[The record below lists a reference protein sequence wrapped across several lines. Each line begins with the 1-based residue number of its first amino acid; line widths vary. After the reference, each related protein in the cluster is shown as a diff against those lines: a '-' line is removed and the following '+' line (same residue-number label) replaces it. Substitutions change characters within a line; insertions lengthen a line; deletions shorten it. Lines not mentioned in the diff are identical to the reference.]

1 MIARG
6 PGVRPTRHPT
16 PHRDRAPVAAIAAA
30 GAIAWAPNLLRP
42 ASPDEAGFLIVGSQ
56 WHHGSSLYGDY
67 WVDRPPLL
75 IAVHQ
80 VAAALGGLLPLRVV
94 GLVAVVATVLL
105 AGVVGSEVARATG
118 GRRPAVVR
126 LVAAGFAAATIA
138 SPALGS
144 VATTGEVLTA
154 PLVVGATAAALRA
167 AREDPARARGWWALA
182 GASAAAAPLIKQN
195 AIEGVLAV
203 GLIALTGPAP
213 TTARLRAVAVAAGAA
228 LTTVAG
234 VVLAAATRGTSPRGL
249 LEAVVLFRADAS
261 AVIAQDRPAANDVR
275 VHELLHSL
283 LVSGLPLVLA
293 VAAAACLWRPSRPSR
308 PRRPWRSGAPREGRS
323 PAPAVRAVAAAMVA
337 WEAVAIAAGGSY
349 WLHYLLNLVP
359 GGVLLV
365 SAAAARSR
373 RPGVVALP
381 VVLVGALTAVAALG
395 AATHLADAAHRRP
408 PAVARYLASHA
419 RPGDTA
425 TVAYGKADILLD
437 AGLRSPYANL
447 WSLPVRVRDPHLRG
461 LVDVLDSS
469 RAPTWVVVHGRTLD
483 GWGIDR
489 GAAARADALLAHRYA
504 CVTTASGDTVWRL
517 RDQRFSQAMP
527 SLSRSRPRL

>member
-1 MIARG
+1 M
-6 PGVRPTRHPT
+6 RPTRHRDRR
-16 PHRDRAPVAAIAAA
+16 RDRARVAAIAAA
-30 GAIAWAPNLLRP
+30 AAIAWAPNLLRP
-42 ASPDEAGFLIVGSQ
+42 ASPDEAGFLIVGGQ

-80 VAAALGGLLPLRVV
+80 VAAALGGLLPLRVI

-105 AGVVGSEVARATG
+105 GGVVGSEVARATG

-203 GLIALTGPAP
+203 GLIALTGRAP
-213 TTARLRAVAVAAGAA
+213 VTARLRAVAVAAGAA
-228 LTTVAG
+228 LVTVAG

-249 LEAVVLFRADAS
+249 LGAVVLFRADAS

-293 VAAAACLWRPSRPSR
+293 VAAAACLWRP
-308 PRRPWRSGAPREGRS
+308 WRSGAPRDGRA